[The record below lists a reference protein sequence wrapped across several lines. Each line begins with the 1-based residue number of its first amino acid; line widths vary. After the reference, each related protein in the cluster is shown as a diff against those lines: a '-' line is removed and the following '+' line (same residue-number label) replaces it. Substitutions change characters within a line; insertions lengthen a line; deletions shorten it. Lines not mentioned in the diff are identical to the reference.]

1 MAYIGQSLTEGTR
14 RAYNYTAT
22 ASQTTF
28 NAVYTVGAVDVY
40 QNGVL
45 LTPDDYTASTG
56 TTVVLSTGAA
66 ADDEITIICH
76 NTFSVADTLTAS
88 QGGTF
93 TGDVTFDGAFTS
105 QGIDDNA
112 TSTAMTLDSSGNV
125 GIGTTSPNLGS
136 NGSGLHIKG
145 ASGEYGVLKVDSS
158 TGSEEGWVQLSNNG
172 VDKFRIASDSSTN
185 LKFIQSGV
193 AERMRID
200 SSGNLLVGKTA
211 TGLSNQGAE
220 FSSTGQVKGTA
231 PNQVVGYFNRTSSDG
246 SILEFRKD
254 NSTVGS
260 ISSKDGDIAIGVS
273 GVGLRFGQN
282 NSDQITP
289 HSMTT
294 NSGKDNSLTLGSA
307 GARFKDLHLS
317 GAVDLSDPL
326 GPVNTIQ
333 AANHPSAAYTATNG
347 SHDHWIELKSKG
359 GTHVV
364 LNSDGSRT
372 TGRTNMDHFTVW
384 QKDRDQTNG
393 RLAFSVNNF
402 GQAIFGEA
410 GVGIDRGWNNYPS
423 ITVFRD
429 SHNGDNNTAYNEF
442 RVHGSPNT
450 NSSWWGGAAGGDFSV
465 NFRIDGGTY
474 YSSDRRKKTNIE
486 SVTNAL
492 DTVMQIDG
500 KRFQLV
506 NSEGEAQTSLSK
518 SGYKYGFIAQDIEDV
533 IPDAVKYYADED
545 DGTENYNNSYSVDYG
560 SVVALLTNAI
570 KELKEENDAMRAR
583 LDALESN

>member
-56 TTVVLSTGAA
+56 TTIVLGTGASA
-66 ADDEITIICH
+66 NDEITIICH
-76 NTFSVADTLTAS
+76 NTFSVADTVSAS

-93 TGDVTFDGAFTS
+93 NGPLSVTGAFTS
-105 QGIDDNA
+105 RGIDDNA
-112 TSTAMTLDSSGNV
+112 TSTAMTLDSSSRV
-125 GIGTTSPNLGS
+125 GIGTSSPSANLEVYSSGSVYQKMQRGSTNHMLIGAESGVNSIYSRGSTDSTSLPFRIL
-136 NGSGLHIKG
+136 
-145 ASGEYGVLKVDSS
+145 
-158 TGSEEGWVQLSNNG
+158 TGS
-172 VDKFRIASDSSTN
+172 T
-185 LKFIQSGV
+185 
-193 AERMRID
+193 ERMRID
-200 SSGNLLVGKTA
+200 NSGNLLVGTTDNTPYNNTTA
-211 TGLSNQGAE
+211 DDGVAISGSGWLATSRNNNASGL
-220 FSSTGQVKGTA
+220 
-231 PNQVVGYFNRTSSDG
+231 FNRTGLDG
-246 SILEFRKD
+246 DIINLRKD
-254 NSTVGS
+254 GTTVGS
-260 ISSKDGDIAIGVS
+260 IGVAQSGDRTYFAGGSYGIASDTSDAVIMPCNTTGGGNNGVVS
-273 GVGLRFGQN
+273 LGK
-282 NSDQITP
+282 SD
-289 HSMTT
+289 
-294 NSGKDNSLTLGSA
+294 
-307 GARFKDLHLS
+307 ARFKDLYLS

-333 AANHPSAAYTATNG
+333 AANHPSAAYSATDG

-372 TGRTNMDHFTVW
+372 GGRNHMDHFTVW

-393 RLAFSVNNF
+393 RLCFAVDNGGAAHF
-402 GQAIFGEA
+402 GAA
-410 GVGIDRGWNNYPS
+410 GVSIDRGWSGYPS
-423 ITVFRD
+423 LSVFND
-429 SHNGDNNTAYNEF
+429 SFNADDNRTTFNEF
-442 RVHGSPNT
+442 RVHGTHLNT
-450 NSSWWGGAAGGDFSV
+450 AWWHGGTPGSDFSV

-500 KRFQLV
+500 KRFQIV
-506 NSEGEAQTSLSK
+506 NSEGEAQTGLSK

-570 KELKEENDAMRAR
+570 KELKEENDAMKAR